1 MQKTIGIIGSGM
13 IGKQVAKLAL
23 NAGYKV
29 AICNSRAP
37 ETLAEFITSL
47 KGDIRALNLEG
58 VANFTDMLVVAIPFE
73 AYTKLPVKLLAG
85 KIVINTMN
93 YYPQRDGV
101 MQEVRTDVITTS
113 ELVQRHLVNS
123 RVVRALNN
131 VDFVRLLSLARAEGS
146 KERSALP
153 VAADDESAKA
163 AVVKFLDD
171 IGYDAVDMGALKDSW
186 RSEPTTP
193 VYVSPYWGVD
203 KNKPLTSEQI
213 EGFMSAPG
221 CVTDKDEVR
230 RLLAAAIRHDKM
242 FGVLG
247 QYDTRSKRK

>member
-93 YYPQRDGV
+93 
-101 MQEVRTDVITTS
+101 
-113 ELVQRHLVNS
+113 
-123 RVVRALNN
+123 
-131 VDFVRLLSLARAEGS
+131 
-146 KERSALP
+146 
-153 VAADDESAKA
+153 
-163 AVVKFLDD
+163 
-171 IGYDAVDMGALKDSW
+171 
-186 RSEPTTP
+186 
-193 VYVSPYWGVD
+193 
-203 KNKPLTSEQI
+203 
-213 EGFMSAPG
+213 
-221 CVTDKDEVR
+221 
-230 RLLAAAIRHDKM
+230 
-242 FGVLG
+242 
-247 QYDTRSKRK
+247 

>member
-1 MQKTIGIIGSGM
+1 M

-29 AICNSRAP
+29 AICNSRSP
-37 ETLAEFITSL
+37 ETLAEFVASL

-73 AYTKLPVKLLAG
+73 AYTKLPTELLAG

-101 MQEVRTDVITTS
+101 MQEVRTDIITTS

-131 VDFVRLLSLARAEGS
+131 VDFVRLLSLARADGS
-146 KERSALP
+146 KERRALP
-153 VAADDESAKA
+153 VAADDEGAKA
-163 AVVKFLDD
+163 VVVKFLDD

-203 KNKPLTSEQI
+203 KNKPLTAEQI
-213 EGFMSAPG
+213 
-221 CVTDKDEVR
+221 
-230 RLLAAAIRHDKM
+230 
-242 FGVLG
+242 
-247 QYDTRSKRK
+247 